1 MDEDTAR
8 ERLRK
13 ERADVSRLLQ
23 DSESVGRQDR
33 LGENEPSSAD
43 DRAQPLT
50 AEGVDDAIVAGLR
63 HRLAARSTALNDD
76 STTDRSVAQ
85 FAAECQFPTSGL
97 LPTRLLNSPSRKRTS
112 HDRERV

>member
-63 HRLAARSTALNDD
+63 HRWPRSTALNDD

-85 FAAECQFPTSGL
+85 FAAECQIPTSGL
-97 LPTRLLNSPSRKRTS
+97 LPPGSELTIEEANEPRS
-112 HDRERV
+112 